1 MSLPNRPDRRSPVS
15 ADTVSR
21 IIEESEA
28 RTLQMASP
36 AGLVHQRGRGM
47 LVMRRPSWSNTLRA
61 NRGVP
66 YPFDISIVGTTA
78 TFRAGTINGLLPS
91 NYLTGVT
98 VVSSGTRYLVLNC
111 TSSNGQITAASFAA
125 DSSVPPALAP
135 TAGQPPTSF
144 KILIGI
150 SIDAAPFKVWGSGNI
165 QAFGREMFRLA
176 VVSPVAG
183 QLPYSI
189 YYTWEFSVL

>member
-1 MSLPNRPDRRSPVS
+1 MSVPAKPEKGNPLS
-15 ADTVSR
+15 ADAIAR
-21 IIEESEA
+21 IIESHNSA
-28 RTLQMASP
+28 VLHHASP
-36 AGLVHQRGRGM
+36 AGMLRHHGRGIV
-47 LVMRRPSWSNTLRA
+47 LQRRPNWAATLRS

-66 YPFDISIVGTTA
+66 YPFDISITGTTA
-78 TFRAGTINGLLPS
+78 IFRAGTINGLLPS

-98 VVSSGTRYLVLNC
+98 VVASGTRYLVLNC
-111 TSSNGQITAASFAA
+111 TASNGQITAASFEA

-144 KILIGI
+144 KVLIGV
-150 SIDAAPFKVWGSGNI
+150 SIDAVPFKVWGSGNI

-176 VVSPVAG
+176 VASPVAG